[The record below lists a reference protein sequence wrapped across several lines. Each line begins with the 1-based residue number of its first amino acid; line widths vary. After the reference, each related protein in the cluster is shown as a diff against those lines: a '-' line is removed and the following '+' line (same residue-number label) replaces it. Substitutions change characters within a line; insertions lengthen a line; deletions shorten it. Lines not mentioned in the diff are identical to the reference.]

1 MNGFP
6 VNIQNFIYRE
16 LETADLDVVLI
27 IHLSQNWSK
36 LGRNNLLAQAAF
48 FSWKGFWKSIIYEV
62 KFQHEHR
69 NVFLFL
75 SHNEIEIGQ

>member
-27 IHLSQNWSK
+27 IHLSQN
-36 LGRNNLLAQAAF
+36 
-48 FSWKGFWKSIIYEV
+48 
-62 KFQHEHR
+62 
-69 NVFLFL
+69 
-75 SHNEIEIGQ
+75 